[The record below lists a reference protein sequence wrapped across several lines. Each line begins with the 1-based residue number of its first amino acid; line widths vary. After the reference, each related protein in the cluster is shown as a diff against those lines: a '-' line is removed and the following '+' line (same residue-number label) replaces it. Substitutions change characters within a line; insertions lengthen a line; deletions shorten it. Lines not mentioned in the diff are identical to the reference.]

1 MNKVFLLL
9 GANIG
14 DPPSQLAQA
23 LQEIQDQVGKI
34 EACSSIYKSE
44 AWGVTEQP
52 TFLNQVVLVSTPL
65 PPISVLDCIQSIE
78 NRLGR
83 LRLTK
88 WGARVIDIDILYF
101 NKINRSEEHTS
112 ELQSRENLVC
122 RLLLQISSCHLYLRS
137 FPTRRSSDLAWGVT
151 EQPTF
156 LNQVVL
162 VSTPLPPISVLDC
175 IQSIENRLGRLR
187 LTKWGA
193 RVIDIDILYFN
204 KINIHHERLIVPH
217 PHLPERRFV
226 LVPLV
231 EIAPAFVHPELGM
244 TTTDLLAQCKD
255 PLIVQPYTQQSDDA
269 LQID

>member
-1 MNKVFLLL
+1 MFLLL

-14 DPPSQLAQA
+14 DPPSQLAKA
-23 LQEIQDQVGKI
+23 LQEIQDQIGKV

-52 TFLNQVVLVSTPL
+52 IFLNQVVLVSTPL

-101 NKINRSEEHTS
+101 NN
-112 ELQSRENLVC
+112 
-122 RLLLQISSCHLYLRS
+122 
-137 FPTRRSSDLAWGVT
+137 
-151 EQPTF
+151 
-156 LNQVVL
+156 
-162 VSTPLPPISVLDC
+162 
-175 IQSIENRLGRLR
+175 
-187 LTKWGA
+187 
-193 RVIDIDILYFN
+193 
-204 KINIHHERLIVPH
+204 INIRHERLIVPH
-217 PHLPERRFV
+217 PYLPERKFV

-244 TTTDLLAQCKD
+244 TTTELLTQCKD
-255 PLIVQPYTQQSDDA
+255 TLIVQPYTPHSDDA
-269 LQID
+269 IQID

>member
-101 NKINRSEEHTS
+101 NKIN
-112 ELQSRENLVC
+112 
-122 RLLLQISSCHLYLRS
+122 
-137 FPTRRSSDLAWGVT
+137 
-151 EQPTF
+151 
-156 LNQVVL
+156 
-162 VSTPLPPISVLDC
+162 
-175 IQSIENRLGRLR
+175 
-187 LTKWGA
+187 
-193 RVIDIDILYFN
+193 
-204 KINIHHERLIVPH
+204 IHHERLIVPH

-231 EIAPAFVHPELGM
+231 EIAPAFVHPALGM